1 MADQSGYT
9 DLATRMFRYSRA
21 LKEIFEENFTIKRN
35 ANFISINVLAPIP
48 LTTLNEAREFRAVG
62 IQIRSSI
69 G

>member
-1 MADQSGYT
+1 MWDAP
-9 DLATRMFRYSRA
+9 
-21 LKEIFEENFTIKRN
+21 EIFDENFTIKTK
-35 ANFISINVLAPIP
+35 ANFISINVLARIP